1 MSDYDYDF
9 DDDELYEWEDEVL
22 DTATLASVQLPSGS
36 LSRKDDLA
44 EHTMHS
50 PVYAHV
56 DPRWETSEYFS
67 DWEYYSDDYY
77 DNGRS
82 KSPTKSQD
90 AGQDHQRSENKRKRQ
105 VVEEERKKKWKLI
118 NRDDIPALSLGEDGQ
133 PPTNGLLLSGSIV
146 WRRAGDEKRPPVLE
160 VGEGEKVALLKDWR
174 DRFRDGQDPGNGDT
188 SGQGRLMLAQNGKGE
203 SDLSDDMPNTS
214 AWKAQID
221 LDHSV
226 PRSPN
231 TSAKIS
237 SKKKLNPARKQ
248 KGTTPNAGRAPTAI
262 SNRDGEAGK
271 AAIPGP
277 TKHSKASVQKDGQGT
292 KRKAPEC
299 EVDAP
304 WTTSKRVTS
313 TRSAKSGS
321 STGDA
326 SATKTT
332 CTGRAR
338 RP

>member
-9 DDDELYEWEDEVL
+9 DDDELYAWEDEVL
-22 DTATLASVQLPSGS
+22 DTA
-36 LSRKDDLA
+36 DDLA

-82 KSPTKSQD
+82 KSSTKPQD
-90 AGQDHQRSENKRKRQ
+90 TGQDHQRSQNKRKRH
-105 VVEEERKKKWKLI
+105 VVEEEEKKKRKLM
-118 NRDDIPALSLGEDGQ
+118 NRDDIPALSLGDDGQ
-133 PPTNGLLLSGSIV
+133 PLTNGLLLSASIV
-146 WRRAGDEKRPPVLE
+146 WRRAGDEKRPPVLG

-174 DRFRDGQDPGNGDT
+174 DRFKDGQHPGNSDT
-188 SGQGRLMLAQNGKGE
+188 SGQGMLMLAQNGNGE
-203 SDLSDDMPNTS
+203 SHHFDDMPNTS
-214 AWKAQID
+214 TRKAQID

-231 TSAKIS
+231 TSAKIG
-237 SKKKLNPARKQ
+237 SKKKQNPAWKQ
-248 KGTTPNAGRAPTAI
+248 KGTTPNAGRAPTAV
-262 SNRDGEAGK
+262 SNGDGEASK
-271 AAIPGP
+271 AAISGP
-277 TKHSKASVQKDGQGT
+277 TKHSNASVQKDGQGT
-292 KRKAPEC
+292 KRKVPGC

-304 WTTSKRVTS
+304 WATPKRVTS
-313 TRSAKSGS
+313 TRSAKGGS
-321 STGDA
+321 STGDT